1 MEVEATAGP
10 GALNEEF
17 AAEKI
22 RWYLSDGL
30 FQHAS
35 DARPEGCRPRLLI
48 PSLCENFFTAAGI
61 ERI

>member
-35 DARPEGCRPRLLI
+35 DARPEGL
-48 PSLCENFFTAAGI
+48 SATALNP
-61 ERI
+61 ELV